1 MNKTGGGKPL
11 GPAKGFGGLGFNGLG
26 FWVGVG
32 LDRYSLGTKVES
44 ENQSLNCSLYFPL
57 LTGDF

>member
-32 LDRYSLGTKVES
+32 LDIRVRGGVGES
-44 ENQSLNCSLYFPL
+44 IPKL
-57 LTGDF
+57 